1 MPELKANVERLSQ
14 TLEGAY
20 SDTSLCQVLPAASPP
35 LKLATSLPSALPP
48 SGALPAPRRAG
59 PRGPGLGGTLL
70 GLHLRPRPPALD
82 EVQRHQHQRVLVGGA
97 GAGLLRG
104 DDQRQR
110 LLPDVHRRPASASHH
125 RLVQVYWVRVCVP
138 AVVESRLV
146 FVVQTTRTTRR
157 ARFCTDWT
165 PCLRSSD
172 ATWVRTTAGSS
183 RSSVSGRSRSARPL
197 RLRASPHPRPRRSP
211 PSPVQSSSPRR
222 WWNQHRSQVPSPKR
236 WSRGL
241 LQSQNQSQKWGTK
254 RNAERRRRRRRKV
267 CPGYW
272 FLFQKTQF
280 VLMKQNLNNFV
291 SFISFGGFLL
301 NVFDSRLSRVSRTP
315 ADPALLAM
323 VPRVRTSAASLLPR

>member
-1 MPELKANVERLSQ
+1 MERLSQ

-20 SDTSLCQVLPAASPP
+20 SDTSLCQVPPAASLP

-59 PRGPGLGGTLL
+59 PRGPGLGRTLL

-82 EVQRHQHQRVLVGGA
+82 EVQRHQHQRVLVGGT

-125 RLVQVYWVRVCVP
+125 RLVQVCWVRICVP
-138 AVVESRLV
+138 AVVESLRV

-157 ARFCTDWT
+157 ARFYTDWT

-197 RLRASPHPRPRRSP
+197 RLRGSPRPRPRSRRSP
-211 PSPVQSSSPRR
+211 PSPVQSSSPRQ
-222 WWNQHRSQVPSPKR
+222 WWNQRRSQDPPPKR
-236 WSRGL
+236 RSRGL
-241 LQSQNQSQKWGTK
+241 LQSQKGGTE
-254 RNAERRRRRRRKV
+254 RSAERRRRRKV
-267 CPGYW
+267 CPEIW
-272 FLFQKTQF
+272 FLFQKTETICSHEAKRQQF
-280 VLMKQNLNNFV
+280 RFFYFV
-291 SFISFGGFLL
+291 WRF
-301 NVFDSRLSRVSRTP
+301 
-315 ADPALLAM
+315 
-323 VPRVRTSAASLLPR
+323 SAKCL